1 MCYINTVLILGCS
14 QASIMLRWE
23 KKKKEKRKKKQT
35 KKKGGLKGRE
45 DKHCVGGEL

>member
-14 QASIMLRWE
+14 QACIMLRC
-23 KKKKEKRKKKQT
+23 KKKKRKKEEETNKE
-35 KKKGGLKGRE
+35 KGGLKGRE